1 MNRLTAFI
9 RNRYVATLLIGV
21 GWVSFVTDIDLFF
34 IYRAQREL
42 NDLRKQ
48 EAHLK
53 ASIADVQ
60 EDMARLTS
68 NVRNLEHLARER
80 YFMKRPD
87 EDIFRMIP
95 LEASLED

>member
-1 MNRLTAFI
+1 MRRLSAI
-9 RNRYVATLLIGV
+9 LRNRYVATLLIGL

-34 IYRAQREL
+34 VYRAQREL
-42 NDLRKQ
+42 NSLREQ

-53 ASIADVQ
+53 ASIANVQ
-60 EDMARLTS
+60 EDMERLSS
-68 NVRNLEHLARER
+68 NMRNLEHLARER

-95 LEASLED
+95 LQRGLQD